1 MRKIAK
7 ERIQEACG
15 RLLISTPERDSM
27 INRFERLVDR
37 LEQGAQ
43 RNRGPCEAYD
53 RAAADAKYALKNR
66 LGLLIARNCPTA
78 FLNPEQVEIPALSYH
93 ELRTGLESL
102 EESFRTRLGFTPY

>member
-27 INRFERLVDR
+27 INRFKRLVDR

-43 RNRGPCEAYD
+43 RNRGLCKAND
-53 RAAADAKYALKNR
+53 KAAKYALKNR

-78 FLNPEQVEIPALSYH
+78 FLNPEQVETPALSYR

-102 EESFRTRLGFTPY
+102 EESFETRLGFTPY